1 MLKDYPQLLYPDYE
15 FTPEKHDDLV
25 RFEIMKQFGCYV
37 TESSEHNAEFMPYF
51 IRKSHP
57 ELIEKYQ
64 IPLDEYPR
72 RCRIQIEH
80 WKQLKNQLVG
90 NMLIPILLV
99 AFGGTGSAHAY
110 FMTAVIFAVVGC
122 SLYLTCFG
130 LVREHVQAPTEKFSF
145 ALAFKSLFTNK
156 PLFCIMITN
165 LVINLAFIM
174 KMTLNYYYTTYTL
187 GDVKLMS
194 LMSLITLPSILLGTA
209 AAPFL
214 TKLVGKKKTLLGL
227 MIANLVISAIFWLV
241 GYGSIPLVLLM
252 GALQILCVGA
262 SFVVISS
269 MTADTIEYGEWMTGQ
284 RNEGVITSTRTL
296 ITKAAS
302 ALVGVAVAAVLTM
315 TGYVPNVAQSA
326 QTMGAFHFVVSFLPG
341 IVMMIGAIPMFFYS
355 LTEERHAQIM
365 EELKER
371 RAQKESDK

>member
-1 MLKDYPQLLYPDYE
+1 M
-15 FTPEKHDDLV
+15 
-25 RFEIMKQFGCYV
+25 
-37 TESSEHNAEFMPYF
+37 
-51 IRKSHP
+51 
-57 ELIEKYQ
+57 
-64 IPLDEYPR
+64 
-72 RCRIQIEH
+72 
-80 WKQLKNQLVG
+80 
-90 NMLIPILLV
+90 
-99 AFGGTGSAHAY
+99 
-110 FMTAVIFAVVGC
+110 
-122 SLYLTCFG
+122 
-130 LVREHVQAPTEKFSF
+130 
-145 ALAFKSLFTNK
+145 
-156 PLFCIMITN
+156 
-165 LVINLAFIM
+165 
-174 KMTLNYYYTTYTL
+174 
-187 GDVKLMS
+187 
-194 LMSLITLPSILLGTA
+194 
-209 AAPFL
+209 
-214 TKLVGKKKTLLGL
+214 
-227 MIANLVISAIFWLV
+227 